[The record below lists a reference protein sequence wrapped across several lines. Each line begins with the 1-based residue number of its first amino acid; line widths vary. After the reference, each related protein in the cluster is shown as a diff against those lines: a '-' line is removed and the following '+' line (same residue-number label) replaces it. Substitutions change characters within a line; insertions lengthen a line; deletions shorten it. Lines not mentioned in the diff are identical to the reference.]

1 MQRFGRHAFARLTSI
16 LLIKDQSLVR
26 KLFVFATLLVVIP
39 IGFIGFFSYKKSVEV
54 LENEA
59 RSNSWQIIRQVNT
72 HIEYY
77 VGDFEI
83 DILKILNNQT
93 LSRFLQ
99 MNTQEEFDSSEMA
112 SNVKRMLQNA
122 AYSRSDITNITV
134 SVNNVATVD
143 ASDIR
148 YNRFHPKESF
158 HPEFFQK
165 ILPDTAEPVI
175 FTRMLTDGEDNEY
188 VISIARRLF
197 SPKTLK
203 PIGYIVMDVNFKR
216 FKEIASQVNIGHS
229 GFMYI
234 VDSQG
239 NYVYNPDFSHLG
251 KKASLQHM
259 EKILHGE
266 SGSFVTNGEDKDLL
280 TYTHSGFLGWT
291 VITSIPYDELIKSSI
306 YIRNTIFITILF
318 TLLIAAILG
327 VGLSRSIIKPIRGL
341 QGMMK
346 RVEKGDFSGQVKVLS
361 KDEIGELT
369 QGFNK
374 MLIRLDE
381 LVNEVYLSRIRET
394 EMLFR
399 QKEIELKALQAQ
411 INPHFLFNSLETVR
425 GMALEYGVDNIS
437 DISASLAKLLRYN
450 INNNSQTVLLEEEIH
465 HTNVYLRIQKYRFD
479 EKLEYEF
486 LIPDWAKKQTIAKFS
501 IQPIVENSFKHGIE
515 PCGGISKISIT
526 AMQISVDA
534 YIIKIQDNGIGISQ
548 EKLEEIRRNLSQKD
562 VMEGGPG
569 IGMVNVHRR
578 IVHLFGEEYGISVQ
592 SSQGS
597 GAIIII
603 RLPLIGHIKEA
614 DS

>member
-1 MQRFGRHAFARLTSI
+1 MQVFGRSAFDRLMNM
-16 LLIKDQSLVR
+16 LLMKDKSLVR
-26 KLFVFATLLVVIP
+26 KLFIFSTLLVVVP
-39 IGFIGFFSYKKSVEV
+39 ISFIGFFFYQKSVEV

-59 RSNSWQIIRQVNT
+59 RSYSWQIIRQVNT

-77 VGDFEI
+77 VGDLEI
-83 DILKILNNQT
+83 DILKILNNKT
-93 LSRFLQ
+93 LNVFFQ
-99 MNTQEEFDSSEMA
+99 MNTQEEFESSGMEA
-112 SNVKRMLQNA
+112 NIKGMLKNA
-122 AYSRSDITNITV
+122 VYSRSDIANITI

-143 ASDIR
+143 SLDVR
-148 YNRFHPKESF
+148 YNSF
-158 HPEFFQK
+158 HPAEPFHPNFFQK
-165 ILPDTAEPVI
+165 ILPETAEPVI
-175 FTRMLTDGEDNEY
+175 FTRTLSDGEDKVH

-234 VDSQG
+234 VDSRG
-239 NYVYNPDFSHLG
+239 NYVYNPNFSKLG
-251 KKASLQHM
+251 KKASLQNM
-259 EKILHGE
+259 KEILYGE
-266 SGSFVTNGEDKDLL
+266 SGFFVTSGEDKDLL

-291 VITSIPYDELIKSSI
+291 VITSIPYNELIKSSV
-306 YIRNTIFITILF
+306 YIRNTILITILF
-318 TLLIAAILG
+318 TLLIASILG
-327 VGLSRSIIKPIRGL
+327 IGLSSSIIKPIKGL

-361 KDEIGELT
+361 KDEIGELA

-374 MLIRLDE
+374 MLYRLEE
-381 LVNEVYLSRIRET
+381 LVNEVYFSKIRET

-411 INPHFLFNSLETVR
+411 INPHFLFNSLETIR
-425 GMALEYGVDNIS
+425 GMALESGEDNIS
-437 DISASLAKLLRYN
+437 DISAALAKLLRYN
-450 INNNSQTVLLEEEIH
+450 INNNSQTVMLAEEIH

-486 LIPDWAKKQTIAKFS
+486 LIPDWAKNQTIAKFS

-515 PCGGISKISIT
+515 PSSGKSKISIT
-526 AMQISVDA
+526 AIQISADA
-534 YIIKIQDNGIGISQ
+534 YIIKIQDNGIGISPK
-548 EKLEEIRRNLSQKD
+548 KLEEIRRNLRQKD

-592 SSQGS
+592 SSPGS
-597 GAIIII
+597 GAVIII
-603 RLPLIGHIKEA
+603 RLPIIRNWAAG
-614 DS
+614 S

>member
-1 MQRFGRHAFARLTSI
+1 MQVFGRRTLDRLMNV
-16 LLIKDQSLVR
+16 LLMKDKSLVH
-26 KLFVFATLLVVIP
+26 KLFIFSALLVVVPISF
-39 IGFIGFFSYKKSVEV
+39 IGFIFYQKSVEV

-59 RSNSWQIIRQVNT
+59 RSYSWQIIRQVNT

-93 LSRFLQ
+93 LNGFFQ
-99 MNTQEEFDSSEMA
+99 MNTQEEFESSGMEA
-112 SNVKRMLQNA
+112 NVKGMLKNA
-122 AYSRSDITNITV
+122 VYSRSDIANITI

-143 ASDIR
+143 ALDAR
-148 YNRFHPKESF
+148 YNSFHPAESF
-158 HPEFFQK
+158 HPDFFQK

-175 FTRMLTDGEDNEY
+175 FTRTLSDGEDKVY

-234 VDSQG
+234 VDSRG
-239 NYVYNPDFSHLG
+239 NYVYNPDFSQLG
-251 KKASLQHM
+251 KKASLQNIK
-259 EKILHGE
+259 EILYGE
-266 SGSFVTNGEDKDLL
+266 SGSFVTSGEDNDLL
-280 TYTHSGFLGWT
+280 TYNHSGFLGWT
-291 VITSIPYDELIKSSI
+291 IITSIPYKELIKSSV

-318 TLLIAAILG
+318 TLLIASILG
-327 VGLSRSIIKPIRGL
+327 IGLSSSIIKPIKGL

-374 MLIRLDE
+374 MLFRLKE
-381 LVNEVYLSRIRET
+381 LVNEVYFSKIRET

-411 INPHFLFNSLETVR
+411 INPHFMFNSLETIR
-425 GMALEYGVDNIS
+425 GMAFEYGVENIS
-437 DISASLAKLLRYN
+437 DISAALAKLLRYN
-450 INNNSQTVLLEEEIH
+450 INNNSQTVLLAEEIH
-465 HTNVYLRIQKYRFD
+465 HTNEYLRIQKYRFD

-515 PCGGISKISIT
+515 PSGGKSKISIS
-526 AMQISVDA
+526 AIQISVDT
-534 YIIKIQDNGIGISQ
+534 YIIQIQDNGIGISPQ
-548 EKLEEIRRNLSQKD
+548 KLEEIRRNLKQKD

-569 IGMVNVHRR
+569 IGLVNVHRR
-578 IVHLFGEEYGISVQ
+578 IVHLFGEEYGINVQ
-592 SSQGS
+592 SSPGG
-597 GAIIII
+597 GAVITI
-603 RLPLIGHIKEA
+603 RLPLIWHTE
-614 DS
+614 